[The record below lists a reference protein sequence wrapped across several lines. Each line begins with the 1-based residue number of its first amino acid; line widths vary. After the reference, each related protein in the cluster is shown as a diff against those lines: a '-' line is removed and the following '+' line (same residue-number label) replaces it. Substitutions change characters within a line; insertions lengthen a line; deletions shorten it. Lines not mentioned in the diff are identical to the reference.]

1 MDDPMPFYS
10 NIYSGQTYT
19 QGQGIISLRF
29 DDGVAKD
36 FSQTYPLLTA
46 RSLVAGFS
54 VIRNN
59 LNGTGNLT
67 LAQCLTMQTAGME
80 IQCHSRTHAADPAS
94 FALFKDE
101 SLKAASEMWLIGLKA
116 VSFVQPGTWVADYNI
131 NDPGNTDATLDAFLR
146 SRFAA
151 YEAYGQVFDAG
162 TTDTDHR
169 CNLPRSTKY
178 AVNHCTGD
186 SLTEAQ
192 LEALVG
198 LCETGG
204 QGTEILFHSNNIGQ
218 ASYITLADFTTFLT
232 FLQTEVTAGR
242 IKVMT
247 PTQQL
252 FAAAA

>member
-1 MDDPMPFYS
+1 MPFYS
-10 NIYSGQTYT
+10 NIYAGQTYAA
-19 QGQGIISLRF
+19 GQGIISLRF

-54 VIRNN
+54 AVRNN
-59 LNGTGNLT
+59 LNGTGYLT

-80 IQCHSRTHAADPAS
+80 IMCHSRTHGADPAS
-94 FALFKDE
+94 LAAFHDE
-101 SLKAASEMWLIGLKA
+101 TLKASSEMWLIGLKV
-116 VSFVQPGTWVADYNI
+116 VSFVQPGTWEAGYNI
-131 NDPGNTDATLDAFLR
+131 NDPGNTDAAADAFLR

-162 TTDTDHR
+162 TADTDHR
-169 CNLPRSTKY
+169 YDLPLSTHY
-178 AVNHCTGD
+178 AINHCTGD
-186 SLTEAQ
+186 ALTEAQ
-192 LEALVG
+192 LETLVG

-204 QGTEILFHSNNIGQ
+204 QGTEILFHSNNIGGGG
-218 ASYITLADFTTFLT
+218 YISLADLTTFLT
-232 FLQTEVTAGR
+232 FLQTEQTAGR

-252 FAAAA
+252 FATAA